1 MKTSKQTI
9 LLFATCFAF
18 CVSLQAQQTE
28 IEHTSTGT
36 SPQLLLTEA
45 STSYGRLTM
54 KNKEKGEWTL
64 AARNGPGTND
74 DDFNI
79 YFDDLGGN
87 VGNVINI
94 DGDNRRTTYESDIK
108 INNHLTEPIMTFD
121 VEDKNSAYINFEAN
135 GGSGIGG
142 YFKYF
147 AQQGGTAVPSYFEIK
162 APGGNNYLSMFGG
175 SSSTFG
181 PGELGSGAGG
191 GGRLRVVHNSTSD
204 SPTLRLIEE
213 GTSDFVRLFFTNQ
226 SVPANRFNIAANP
239 GSSSPRLD
247 LGFNGSAVLS
257 VDGDDERIGIED
269 TTPEYTLSVDHA
281 SGSPSAGSDH
291 GFNIENSSNS
301 DSWTFYTRTSTGDLQ
316 IFHDPNTQD
325 ILNPIL
331 RGTFDSGN
339 GAYTNNSDIRLKKN
353 ITTLDSQLDKV
364 MQLRP
369 TRYQFKNV
377 DPDNQEYSLGLIAQ
391 EVQKVIPEVVSQI
404 TSIEEHGTDHLG
416 ISYSELIPVLI
427 RAIQD
432 QQDII
437 TDLQKEMAS
446 QKILIK
452 KMASNN

>member
-36 SPQLLLTEA
+36 SPQLLLTE
-45 STSYGRLTM
+45 TSSSFGRLTM
-54 KNKEKGEWTL
+54 KNNEKGEWTL

-94 DGDNRRTTYESDIK
+94 DGDNRRTTFESDIK

-147 AQQGGTAVPSYFEIK
+147 AQQGGTAIPSYFEIK
-162 APGGNNYLSMFGG
+162 APGGDNYLSMFGG

-181 PGELGSGAGG
+181 PGELGSGSGG
-191 GGRLRVVHNSTSD
+191 GGRLRVVHDSD
-204 SPTLRLIEE
+204 SSSPTLRLIE
-213 GTSDFVRLFFTNQ
+213 TDATDFVRLFFTNQ

-239 GSSSPRLD
+239 GSASPRMD
-247 LGFNGSAVLS
+247 LGYNGLS
-257 VDGDDERIGIED
+257 ILTI
-269 TTPEYTLSVDHA
+269 H
-281 SGSPSAGSDH
+281 GSDINA
-291 GFNIENSSNS
+291 GGTDGRVGINDTSPTYALELPNNATIAIGQARAQDWDTYS
-301 DSWTFYTRTSTGDLQ
+301 DARVKT
-316 IFHDPNTQD
+316 D
-325 ILNPIL
+325 I
-331 RGTFDSGN
+331 
-339 GAYTNNSDIRLKKN
+339 K
-353 ITTLDSQLDKV
+353 TLDSAIDAVKELNPVSYKHHSSTFEKGEVTIDENEYKI
-364 MQLRP
+364 
-369 TRYQFKNV
+369 NV
-377 DPDNQEYSLGLIAQ
+377 GFLAQ
-391 EVQKVIPEVVSQI
+391 EVYKILPEAVSKP
-404 TSIEEHGTDHLG
+404 TNENDDLWSM
-416 ISYSELIPVLI
+416 SYDKLIPVLTK
-427 RAIQD
+427 AIQE
-432 QQDII
+432 QQVLIE
-437 TDLQKEMAS
+437 DLQKEMAS

-452 KMASNN
+452 KLASNN